1 MLIDHSRKKLAG
13 IVACALSMS
22 ACSSPSVQEQA
33 MEASSSG
40 DQKKAITLARQD
52 IERFAAADQCSPTV
66 KVNCGTLALAY
77 STVAQYQ
84 ILDGDWRAGERSFA
98 AAKRTLPMV
107 EPANKPSATAMVYRD
122 VSEAY
127 WKVGNKPRAV
137 AVFNEGREAGGDVWL
152 YSSSA
157 AAIADGGKPVRP
169 PGAPAGTADGTPAP
183 EAAPAPAPDSAPQ
196 AAPQAV
202 PTPASAPAQR
212 PSAPPRAPAVV
223 VPATPPPGN
232 SPPGVLPPGLPP
244 GSPSRS

>member
-1 MLIDHSRKKLAG
+1 
-13 IVACALSMS
+13 
-22 ACSSPSVQEQA
+22 

-52 IERFAAADQCSPTV
+52 IERFGASDQCSPTV

-84 ILDGDWRAGERSFA
+84 ILDGDWRGGERSFQ

-107 EPANKPSATAMVYRD
+107 EPANKASATAMVYRD

-127 WKVGNKPRAV
+127 WKIGNKPRAV

-157 AAIADGGKPVRP
+157 AAIADGGNPVRP
-169 PGAPAGTADGTPAP
+169 PGAPEPAP
-183 EAAPAPAPDSAPQ
+183 PATPIPVSAPD
-196 AAPQAV
+196 
-202 PTPASAPAQR
+202 PTPGPT
-212 PSAPPRAPAVV
+212 PPRAPPVI
-223 VPATPPPGN
+223 VPATPPPG
-232 SPPGVLPPGLPP
+232 GLPPGLPSGTSP
-244 GSPSRS
+244 GRT

>member
-1 MLIDHSRKKLAG
+1 
-13 IVACALSMS
+13 
-22 ACSSPSVQEQA
+22 

-157 AAIADGGKPVRP
+157 ASIADGGKPVRP
-169 PGAPAGTADGTPAP
+169 PGSPAGTADGTPAP
-183 EAAPAPAPDSAPQ
+183 APEAAPAPAE
-196 AAPQAV
+196 
-202 PTPASAPAQR
+202 TPAPGQVSTPVSTPAP
-212 PSAPPRAPAVV
+212 PSPPPRAPAVV
-223 VPATPPPGN
+223 VPATPPPG
-232 SPPGVLPPGLPP
+232 SGPPGALPPGLPSGTAP
-244 GSPSRS
+244 GRT

>member
-1 MLIDHSRKKLAG
+1 LDSRLNLAG
-13 IVACALSMS
+13 LMACALL
-22 ACSSPSVQEQA
+22 AAGCSSPSVQEQA

-52 IERFAAADQCSPTV
+52 IERFGASDQCSPTV

-84 ILDGDWRAGERSFA
+84 ILDGDWRAGERSFQ

-107 EPANKPSATAMVYRD
+107 EPANKASATAMVYRD

-127 WKVGNKPRAV
+127 WKIGNKPRAV

-157 AAIADGGKPVRP
+157 ASIADGGNPVRP
-169 PGAPAGTADGTPAP
+169 PGAP
-183 EAAPAPAPDSAPQ
+183 EAAPAPD
-196 AAPQAV
+196 AAPGA
-202 PTPASAPAQR
+202 PTPVSAPA
-212 PSAPPRAPAVV
+212 PAPPKAPPVI
-223 VPATPPPGN
+223 VPATPPPG
-232 SPPGVLPPGLPP
+232 GLPPGLPSGTSP
-244 GSPSRS
+244 GRT

>member
-1 MLIDHSRKKLAG
+1 LDIRLKLAG
-13 IVACALSMS
+13 LVAGALL
-22 ACSSPSVQEQA
+22 AAGCSSPSVQEQA

-52 IERFAAADQCSPTV
+52 IERFGASDQCSPTV

-84 ILDGDWRAGERSFA
+84 ILDGDWRAGERSFQ

-157 AAIADGGKPVRP
+157 ASIADGGNPVKP
-169 PGAPAGTADGTPAP
+169 PGAPDGAPAP
-183 EAAPAPAPDSAPQ
+183 EATPP
-196 AAPQAV
+196 AAP
-202 PTPASAPAQR
+202 TPVSAPAAT
-212 PSAPPRAPAVV
+212 PAPAPPRAPPVI
-223 VPATPPPGN
+223 VPATPPPGGL
-232 SPPGVLPPGLPP
+232 PPGGLPPGLPSGTSP
-244 GSPSRS
+244 GRT

>member
-1 MLIDHSRKKLAG
+1 
-13 IVACALSMS
+13 
-22 ACSSPSVQEQA
+22 

-157 AAIADGGKPVRP
+157 ASIADGGKPVRP

-183 EAAPAPAPDSAPQ
+183 APEAAPAPAETP
-196 AAPQAV
+196 V
-202 PTPASAPAQR
+202 PTPGSTPVSTPAP

-223 VPATPPPGN
+223 VPATPPPG
-232 SPPGVLPPGLPP
+232 SGPPGVLPPGLPSGTAP
-244 GSPSRS
+244 GRT

>member
-127 WKVGNKPRAV
+127 WKVANKPRAV

-157 AAIADGGKPVRP
+157 ASIADGGKPVRP
-169 PGAPAGTADGTPAP
+169 PGSPAGTADGTPAP
-183 EAAPAPAPDSAPQ
+183 APEAAPAPAETP
-196 AAPQAV
+196 V
-202 PTPASAPAQR
+202 PTPGSTPVSTPAP

>member
-1 MLIDHSRKKLAG
+1 
-13 IVACALSMS
+13 
-22 ACSSPSVQEQA
+22 

-157 AAIADGGKPVRP
+157 ASIADGGKPVRP

-183 EAAPAPAPDSAPQ
+183 APEAAPAPAETP
-196 AAPQAV
+196 V
-202 PTPASAPAQR
+202 PTPGSTPVSTPAP

-223 VPATPPPGN
+223 VPATPPPGS
-232 SPPGVLPPGLPP
+232 SPPGVLPPGLPSGTAP
-244 GSPSRS
+244 GRT

>member
-1 MLIDHSRKKLAG
+1 
-13 IVACALSMS
+13 
-22 ACSSPSVQEQA
+22 

-52 IERFAAADQCSPTV
+52 IERFGASDQCSPTV

-84 ILDGDWRAGERSFA
+84 ILDGDWRGGERSFQ

-107 EPANKPSATAMVYRD
+107 EPANKASATAMVYRD

-127 WKVGNKPRAV
+127 WKIGNKPRAV

-157 AAIADGGKPVRP
+157 AAIADGGNPVRP
-169 PGAPAGTADGTPAP
+169 PGAPEG
-183 EAAPAPAPDSAPQ
+183 APAPAPDATPQ
-196 AAPQAV
+196 AAPAA
-202 PTPASAPAQR
+202 PTTVSAPA
-212 PSAPPRAPAVV
+212 PAAPPKAPPVI
-223 VPATPPPGN
+223 VPATPPPG
-232 SPPGVLPPGLPP
+232 GLPPGLPSGTSP
-244 GSPSRS
+244 GRT

>member
-1 MLIDHSRKKLAG
+1 
-13 IVACALSMS
+13 
-22 ACSSPSVQEQA
+22 

-127 WKVGNKPRAV
+127 WKIGNKPRAV
-137 AVFNEGREAGGDVWL
+137 AVFNEGREAGADIWL

-169 PGAPAGTADGTPAP
+169 PGAAAGTADGTPAP
-183 EAAPAPAPDSAPQ
+183 APEAAPAPVETP
-196 AAPQAV
+196 V
-202 PTPASAPAQR
+202 PTPVSTPAP

-223 VPATPPPGN
+223 VPATPPPGS
-232 SPPGVLPPGLPP
+232 SPPGVLPPGLPSGTAP
-244 GSPSRS
+244 GRT

>member
-127 WKVGNKPRAV
+127 WKIGNKPRAV

-169 PGAPAGTADGTPAP
+169 PGAPEGAPDATPA
-183 EAAPAPAPDSAPQ
+183 ATPAPAPTPVSASGS
-196 AAPQAV
+196 
-202 PTPASAPAQR
+202 TPPK
-212 PSAPPRAPAVV
+212 APPVI
-223 VPATPPPGN
+223 VPATPPGA
-232 SPPGVLPPGLPP
+232 LPPGLPAGTAP
-244 GSPSRS
+244 GRT

>member
-1 MLIDHSRKKLAG
+1 
-13 IVACALSMS
+13 
-22 ACSSPSVQEQA
+22 
-33 MEASSSG
+33 MEASSAG

-84 ILDGDWRAGERSFA
+84 ILDGDWRAGERSFQ

-107 EPANKPSATAMVYRD
+107 EPANKASATAMVYRD

-127 WKVGNKPRAV
+127 WKIGNKPRAV

-169 PGAPAGTADGTPAP
+169 PGSPEGAPDATPA
-183 EAAPAPAPDSAPQ
+183 ATPAPAPTPVSASGS
-196 AAPQAV
+196 
-202 PTPASAPAQR
+202 TPPK
-212 PSAPPRAPAVV
+212 APPVI
-223 VPATPPPGN
+223 VPATPPGA
-232 SPPGVLPPGLPP
+232 LPPGLPAGTAP
-244 GSPSRS
+244 GRT

>member
-1 MLIDHSRKKLAG
+1 
-13 IVACALSMS
+13 
-22 ACSSPSVQEQA
+22 

-84 ILDGDWRAGERSFA
+84 ILDGDWRGGERSFQ

-107 EPANKPSATAMVYRD
+107 EPANKASATAMVYRD

-127 WKVGNKPRAV
+127 WKIGNKPRAV

-157 AAIADGGKPVRP
+157 AAIADGGNPVRP
-169 PGAPAGTADGTPAP
+169 PGAPD
-183 EAAPAPAPDSAPQ
+183 AAPAPPAEGAPQ
-196 AAPQAV
+196 AAPAAPAAPAG
-202 PTPASAPAQR
+202 PTPVSAPAA
-212 PSAPPRAPAVV
+212 PAAPPKAPPVI
-223 VPATPPPGN
+223 VPATPPAGVITPG
-232 SPPGVLPPGLPP
+232 GLPPGLPSGTAP
-244 GSPSRS
+244 GRT